1 MIILKILAA
10 PFALALTVIGA
21 AMSFLIYMISA
32 LCAPISFIGTL
43 LSLVLF
49 VSGHTDGGAVF
60 LVIAF
65 LISPYGIPAVAERLV
80 DKLHSFNYSL
90 RMFIMG

>member
-10 PFALALTVIGA
+10 PFALVLTVVGA
-21 AMSFLIYMISA
+21 MMSFLICMISA
-32 LCAPISFIGTL
+32 LCVPISFIGTL

-49 VSGHTDGGAVF
+49 ISGHPDGGIVF

-65 LISPYGIPAVAERLV
+65 LISPYGIPAGAEWLV
-80 DKLHSFNYSL
+80 DKLHSVNYSL
-90 RMFIMG
+90 RMFMMD

>member
-10 PFALALTVIGA
+10 LFVLALTIIGA
-21 AMSFLIYMISA
+21 AMSFLICMISA
-32 LCAPISFIGTL
+32 LCVPISFIGTL

-49 VSGHTDGGAVF
+49 ISGHPDGGIVF

-65 LISPYGIPAVAERLV
+65 SISPFGIPAVAEWLV
-80 DKLHSFNYSL
+80 DKLHSFNYFL
-90 RMFIMG
+90 RMFITG